1 MRSVEE
7 RNKPVEP
14 NFANSAWEVC
24 VKLCERI
31 LVQVTA
37 RDTSDEDR
45 AGLSRGGVL
54 FTDKI
59 LLTDG
64 NEMGHFAFDEVPN
77 PN

>member
-1 MRSVEE
+1 MTGVEE

-14 NFANSAWEVC
+14 NFANSAWEVG
-24 VKLCERI
+24 VKLCERMF
-31 LVQVTA
+31 VQVTT

-54 FTDKI
+54 FADEV
-59 LLTDG
+59 LLADSD
-64 NEMGHFAFDEVPN
+64 EMGHFAFDKVPN